1 MLNIPDPAKGWFCSG
16 ALMLLVNGNS
26 GRLCPLIH
34 VCFRFGPNNKGVM
47 QTPSC
52 TSLSI
57 YSMTQEKLIEQMGSS
72 AGMMGKEEFSFVN

>member
-1 MLNIPDPAKGWFCSG
+1 
-16 ALMLLVNGNS
+16 MLLVNGNS

-34 VCFRFGPNNKGVM
+34 VCFRFGPSNKGVM

-57 YSMTQEKLIEQMGSS
+57 YSMTQDKLIEQMGSS
-72 AGMMGKEEFSFVN
+72 AGAMQKEEFSFVNYYFIR